1 MSVCHLP
8 ENFCTLSMTRSILT
22 VPFAFLINVSSLI
35 LSWLLILP
43 LPTHCTKVKDTVHY
57 YTVTYMLLIWRRL
70 NDLDPEYTVRNI
82 LFEATFFERISFFE
96 VRVSYNIV
104 FTTAIA
110 LTHAIGHVTLRPV
123 LRAEWSDHGQ
133 TTGRGASWTPL

>member
-1 MSVCHLP
+1 
-8 ENFCTLSMTRSILT
+8 MTWLRRRKDST
-22 VPFAFLINVSSLI
+22 GNPF
-35 LSWLLILP
+35 
-43 LPTHCTKVKDTVHY
+43 
-57 YTVTYMLLIWRRL
+57 RRL
-70 NDLDPEYTVRNI
+70 SLVIKYRANIVCTAPYLKLDVADVSADLDPVYTVRNI
-82 LFEATFFERISFFE
+82 LFEATFFERMSFFE

-123 LRAEWSDHGQ
+123 LRTEWSDHGQ

>member
-1 MSVCHLP
+1 
-8 ENFCTLSMTRSILT
+8 MTWLRRRKDST
-22 VPFAFLINVSSLI
+22 GNPF
-35 LSWLLILP
+35 
-43 LPTHCTKVKDTVHY
+43 
-57 YTVTYMLLIWRRL
+57 RRL
-70 NDLDPEYTVRNI
+70 SLVIKYRANIDVSADLDPVYTVRNI
-82 LFEATFFERISFFE
+82 LFEATFFERMSFFE

-133 TTGRGASWTPL
+133 TTGRGASWMPL

>member
-1 MSVCHLP
+1 M
-8 ENFCTLSMTRSILT
+8 
-22 VPFAFLINVSSLI
+22 
-35 LSWLLILP
+35 
-43 LPTHCTKVKDTVHY
+43 
-57 YTVTYMLLIWRRL
+57 
-70 NDLDPEYTVRNI
+70 
-82 LFEATFFERISFFE
+82 SFFE

-123 LRAEWSDHGQ
+123 LRGEWSDHGQ